1 MNSFN
6 DDIPTNPRK
15 TYHAY
20 IAGTVDAL
28 RKTYKASLHVAIAWN
43 SKVSE
48 IKPFFPH
55 NQVQVQPIKWFDI
68 LLWKIIRLFWKN
80 IYEFVKWYFKN
91 GIQLIDKIYYIYKS
105 E

>member
-55 NQVQVQPIKWFDI
+55 NQVQVQPIWYITLENNSII
-68 LLWKIIRLFWKN
+68 LEKYLRVCKMIF
-80 IYEFVKWYFKN
+80 
-91 GIQLIDKIYYIYKS
+91 
-105 E
+105 